1 MLLGGYEFNFEK
13 VAQKFVEFKELQMN
27 WPEIASV
34 KDLDDAKTLF
44 RLANT

>member
-1 MLLGGYEFNFEK
+1 MLLGGYELNVEK

-27 WPEIASV
+27 WPEVSNL
-34 KDLDDAKTLF
+34 KDLDNAKTLF